1 VPLAPPP
8 KNFNALSLPT
18 KQVRIDALRRIT
30 GLKSGEPYFGRR
42 DVYRFDDIKKSYGTC
57 YCGLD
62 LDTAV
67 AETLLHDQL
76 PENGGFD
83 VAHSQFTGK
92 YLVRFAPAPAGGAL
106 TLADLTGHS
115 LKRLGGDN
123 SISSEYP
130 YDTPQLWSM
139 AVHSHPANVDGIV
152 FVSRQLNTKK
162 AVVIFGRAAAKLGAP
177 TYTLLS
183 SVPGLTRTK
192 NKLCIRVIYP

>member
-1 VPLAPPP
+1 MPLAPPP
-8 KNFNALSLPT
+8 KNFNAISLPT

-30 GLKSGEPYFGRR
+30 SFKSGEPYFGRR
-42 DVYRFDDIKKSYGTC
+42 NVYRFDDIKKAYGTC

-62 LDTAV
+62 LTAV

-76 PENGGFD
+76 PENGVFD
-83 VAHSQFTGK
+83 VACSQFTDK
-92 YLVRFAPAPAGGAL
+92 HIVRFTPAAVGGML
-106 TLADLTGHS
+106 TLADLTGYS

-139 AVHSHPANVDGIV
+139 AVHAHPNRVDGIV

-162 AVVIFGRAAAKLGAP
+162 AVVVFDRAGAKLGTP
-177 TYTLLS
+177 TYTRLTS
-183 SVPGLTRTK
+183 ASGLARTK
-192 NKLCIRVIYP
+192 NKLGIRVAYP